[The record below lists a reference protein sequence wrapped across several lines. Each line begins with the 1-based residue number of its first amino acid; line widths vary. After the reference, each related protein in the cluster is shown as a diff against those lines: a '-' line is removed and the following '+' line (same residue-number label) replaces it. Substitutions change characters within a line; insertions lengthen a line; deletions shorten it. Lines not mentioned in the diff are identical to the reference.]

1 MAQQP
6 GAVIPPPK
14 SQPSQPRSA
23 SPSVNNR
30 NAQQPSM
37 VKSPAKSQPPRPRN
51 VAPPKKIV
59 KPQPSNP
66 PERKEK

>member
-1 MAQQP
+1 M
-6 GAVIPPPK
+6 
-14 SQPSQPRSA
+14 
-23 SPSVNNR
+23 
-30 NAQQPSM
+30 AQQPSM